1 MPPYIIS
8 IDDFKEKNEKSNII
22 TKKEL
27 HPKNPN
33 NQYLKSY
40 SNAIKQGQKIQ
51 QVIPHQNGW
60 AVKKISSDK
69 ASEVFANKDLAIIRA
84 CEIAKNQRTDVL
96 VHNKSGEILKRI
108 RCGTK

>member
-1 MPPYIIS
+1 M
-8 IDDFKEKNEKSNII
+8 

-40 SNAIKQGQKIQ
+40 SNAVKQGQKIQ
-51 QVIPHQNGW
+51 QVIPHIDGW

-69 ASEVFANKDLAIIRA
+69 ASGVFANKELAISRA
-84 CEIAKNQRTDVL
+84 CKIAKNQRTEVL
-96 VHNKSGEILKRI
+96 VHNKDGRISKRI
-108 RCGTK
+108 SCGTK